1 MGITEITC
9 DLTNRLEQSGPDVW
23 LCFAA
28 FAGAGLLTL
37 IATPVAARLAGA
49 YGIVDVPGARS
60 AHDKPIP
67 CIGGAAI
74 LGCVA
79 ATLALVAVWFGPTCF
94 RIMINLQAMA
104 VALAAAGIF
113 GLGLVDDAA
122 HLRARTKLLAE
133 VLIAL
138 GLCVVRL
145 TLPVAQWLGLTEN
158 VWWIDWPVTIV
169 WVVAITNALNLAD
182 GLDGLAAGVGV
193 TACVALAVCG
203 IADGHVA
210 VALAMACLC
219 GGLCGFWVYNAH
231 PARVFLGD
239 GGSLLAGFG
248 IAAAS
253 MACAAGT
260 RSMAQPAI
268 VVAILSVPLLDM
280 ALAVVRRFSQRRTIF
295 SPDRQHIHHRLIDG
309 GLSPRRAVGILHGMA
324 LFGAILGMG
333 VRAAGTAEAGLLFMC
348 VLAADLRLFRR
359 AGALHIRQIAAGIKC
374 RFAIRRRSR
383 RELARF
389 ETARLR
395 LSRVRTLGAWRAAF
409 SRAAADLNVRDL
421 SLSLEGSDP
430 NAIRSK
436 VLLRDGEQG
445 ICGRHRDIA
454 RVRMPVHTLNSPHAA
469 ELNLTIERN
478 GSFEAAG
485 RTAMLLGRLLDEYPP
500 GELFA
505 SSEVFEQRPQHS
517 RPVRPELRVV
527 HFGRM
532 PSRACTECSRREA
545 ESSSL

>member
-9 DLTNRLEQSGPDVW
+9 DLTNRLERSGPDVW
-23 LCFAA
+23 LCIAA

-49 YGIVDVPGARS
+49 CGIVDFPGARS
-60 AHDKPIP
+60 AHDKPVP

-74 LGCVA
+74 FGCVT
-79 ATLALVAVWFGPTCF
+79 ATLALVAVWLGPVGF
-94 RIMINLQAMA
+94 RMMSNSHTLA

-113 GLGLVDDAA
+113 GLGLVDDVA

-138 GLCVVRL
+138 GLCAVRL

-169 WVVAITNALNLAD
+169 WVVAVTNALNLAD

-210 VALAMACLC
+210 AALATACLC
-219 GGLCGFWVYNAH
+219 GGLCGFWVHNAH

-268 VVAILSVPLLDM
+268 VVAVLSAPLLDM
-280 ALAVVRRFSQRRTIF
+280 ALAVVRRFSQRRTVF

-309 GLSPRRAVGILHGMA
+309 GLSPRRAVGILHGVA

-333 VRAAGTAEAGLLFMC
+333 VRAAGTAEAALLFMC
-348 VLAADLRLFRR
+348 VLAADLLLFRR
-359 AGALHIRQIAAGIKC
+359 AGALHMRQIAAGIRR
-374 RFAIRRRSR
+374 RFAIRRRSH

-395 LSRVRTLGAWRAAF
+395 FSRVRTPAAWREAF
-409 SRAAADLNVRDL
+409 SMAAADLNARDI
-421 SLSLEGSDP
+421 SLSLEDSDC
-430 NAIRSK
+430 NAARSK
-436 VLLRDGEQG
+436 GLLRDGERG
-445 ICGRHRDIA
+445 ICGRHRDIV
-454 RVRMPVHTLNSPHAA
+454 RVRKPAHTLNSPHAA

-500 GELFA
+500 GELSV

-527 HFGRM
+527 HFGGTA
-532 PSRACTECSRREA
+532 SRARTGCRRREA